1 MGAAKVCTHYVL
13 KGIVIRINSAPTKSL
28 CGYYEGKKNGLTRK
42 GGIFYPLTCKGL
54 FIFLICKVIKILKK
68 MCSAG
73 KTKSVYGQIFF
84 QKALL
89 SSDS

>member
-42 GGIFYPLTCKGL
+42 GVIFYPLTCKGL

-68 MCSAG
+68 IYSAVMPNQFMV
-73 KTKSVYGQIFF
+73 KFF
-84 QKALL
+84 SKKHY
-89 SSDS
+89 

>member
-42 GGIFYPLTCKGL
+42 GVIFYPLTCKGL

-73 KTKSVYGQIFF
+73 K
-84 QKALL
+84 A
-89 SSDS
+89 

>member
-42 GGIFYPLTCKGL
+42 GVIFCQNPG
-54 FIFLICKVIKILKK
+54 
-68 MCSAG
+68 
-73 KTKSVYGQIFF
+73 
-84 QKALL
+84 
-89 SSDS
+89 